1 MVRPLG
7 SLLLSLPVAL
17 VLAVPAAEAESSA
30 ATRNSSFELF
40 GLFQNDDAS
49 RGDVRQ
55 VQAQVQPSM
64 GGSGQV
70 QSEGLPPPG
79 LAPQDMPASNG
90 LPPAG
95 GNANGPAPI
104 GNQFGHQFG
113 NQPAVQNDPNAIAVA
128 RPPAPLGS
136 RSAAP
141 GPVSNES
148 VMALPPDDQP
158 EQGQPKELAPN
169 LTRQLVDYTTKAPAG
184 TIIVDTS
191 NTYLYLV
198 LGGGK

>member
-30 ATRNSSFELF
+30 ATRNSSFDLF

-136 RSAAP
+136 RSAAARRCATACASAAKAAP
-141 GPVSNES
+141 GPAPSVS
-148 VMALPPDDQP
+148 
-158 EQGQPKELAPN
+158 
-169 LTRQLVDYTTKAPAG
+169 PAWRSG
-184 TIIVDTS
+184 RIGIRRRR
-191 NTYLYLV
+191 
-198 LGGGK
+198 